1 MQEERLFYK
10 SIVSLEKE
18 LDHMKL
24 ADNELRNLFSYLND
38 FIDIDLN
45 DFEIEN
51 SLIMN
56 MEYLYDNYTYYD
68 INNLIELVWEYNEGF
83 DYIL

>member
-56 MEYLYDNYTYYD
+56 MEYLYDNYTHYD